1 MQAIVRHRVCAPALG
16 LVFLAAVLAGTPKGS
31 QASAPI
37 RLFVDASQAPQKIYH
52 VKETIGLSPGP
63 FSFVYPKWIP
73 GFHGPV
79 GPLTN
84 FVNLRLSANGAALP
98 WRRDLVD
105 FYAMNT
111 IVPPGADSIEIAFDV
126 IGTQGAS
133 TEIDVPS
140 TANIVNI
147 QWSSFL
153 VYPRGAL
160 ADTTMFSPAIRLPAS
175 WNFASALKQRAT
187 VNDIVSFEPVSLT
200 RLVDS
205 PLDAAAY
212 FREIDLSPG
221 ETPAHFLDL
230 FSDSAAALEI
240 TPAQIEGYRH
250 LIREGPALYGDH
262 HYRSY
267 RFLLTLSDEIGFEG
281 IEHHESS
288 DNRAPEKF
296 ASEAKSFV
304 GSADLLPH
312 EYSHS
317 WNGKYRRPADLLTP
331 DFQVPEKTDLLW
343 VYEGLNQY
351 LGEVLT
357 ARSRLISPEEARET
371 LAIDAAAQDSREG
384 RKWRS
389 LRDVADEAPVLY
401 VSSGRFSSLRRS
413 AGDFYA
419 EGALIWLEVDT
430 IIRRQ
435 TNGRKSLDD
444 FCHTFHGG
452 PNTGPMVKPYVLND
466 VFTALAQVAPY
477 DWAQFFAHRIDVA
490 TPRAP
495 LGGIEQ
501 SGWRLIYKEKP
512 SAVFSAQQDK
522 SSNFLYSL
530 GFTLDNESGEIADV
544 IPSSPTGKAG
554 LAPGMKLLAI
564 DGRKWSI
571 DLLHTTL
578 KQAKSS
584 GRPIELLVASA
595 DFYKT
600 LRVEYY
606 GGDRYPTLERDP
618 RRGDL
623 LSQIFAPR
631 TFHPK
636 PEPKKQSTAD

>member
-1 MQAIVRHRVCAPALG
+1 MIPRCKFSFGVRLLFCVVLLVSIRTVPQAAE
-16 LVFLAAVLAGTPKGS
+16 
-31 QASAPI
+31 PI
-37 RLFVDASQAPQKIYH
+37 RLYVDAAQAPQKIYH
-52 VKETIGLSPGP
+52 VKETIGATPGP

-84 FVNLRLSANGAALP
+84 FVNVRLTANGASLP

-111 IVPPGADSIEIAFDV
+111 IVPPGADSIDIAFDI

-153 VYPRGAL
+153 VYPRGGV
-160 ADTTMFSPAIRLPAS
+160 ADTTMFTPSIRLPSS
-175 WNFASALKQRAT
+175 WRFGTALRQLTMA
-187 VNDIVSFEPVSLT
+187 NDTVSFEPISLT

-212 FREIDLSPG
+212 FREIDLGPG
-221 ETPAHFLDL
+221 ETPAHYLDL
-230 FSDSAAALEI
+230 FADSPAALEI
-240 TPAQIEGYRH
+240 APAQLEGYRH
-250 LIREGPALYGDH
+250 LVHEGPALYGDR
-262 HYRSY
+262 HYNSY
-267 RFLLTLSDEIGFEG
+267 HFLLTLSEEIGFEG

-296 ASEAKSFV
+296 ASDAKTFV

-331 DFQVPEKTDLLW
+331 DFQTPEKTDLLW

-357 ARSRLISPEEARET
+357 ARSRLVTPQEARET
-371 LAIDAAAQDSREG
+371 LAIDAAGQDSREG

-419 EGALIWLEVDT
+419 EGALIWLEADT

-444 FCHTFHGG
+444 FCHIFHGG
-452 PNTGPMVKPYVLND
+452 PSTGPMVKPYALSDVLA
-466 VFTALAQVAPY
+466 ALNQVAPY
-477 DWAQFFAHRIDVA
+477 DWAGFFAHRIDVP
-490 TPRAP
+490 TQHAP

-501 SGWRLIYKEKP
+501 SGWRLVYKEKP
-512 SAVFSAQQDK
+512 SSVFSAQQDK
-522 SSNFLYSL
+522 NSNFLYSL
-530 GFTLDNESGEIADV
+530 GFVVDNDSGEIGDV
-544 IPSSPTGKAG
+544 IPSSPSGTAG
-554 LAPGMKLLAI
+554 MAPGMKLLAI
-564 DGRKWSI
+564 NGRKWTT
-571 DLLHTTL
+571 DLLHIAL

-584 GRPIELLVASA
+584 REPIELLVASA

-600 LRVEYY
+600 LRVTYS
-606 GGDRYPTLERDP
+606 GGDRYPTLERTP
-618 RRGDL
+618 GDRDV
-623 LSQIFAPR
+623 LSQIFAPK
-631 TFHPK
+631 TFRPK
-636 PEPKKQSTAD
+636 PEPKKEADPW

>member
-1 MQAIVRHRVCAPALG
+1 MIPRMHLCLSLLFSVAI
-16 LVFLAAVLAGTPKGS
+16 LASDRAAS
-31 QASAPI
+31 QAAQPI
-37 RLFVDASQAPQKIYH
+37 RLFVDASQASEKIYH
-52 VKETIGLSPGP
+52 VQETIGVTPGP
-63 FSFVYPKWIP
+63 FTFVYPKWIP

-84 FVNLRLSANGAALP
+84 FVNVRLSANGAALA
-98 WRRDLVD
+98 WRRNLVD

-111 IVPPGADSIEIAFDV
+111 VVPRDADSIDIAFDI

-153 VYPRGAL
+153 VYPRGAV
-160 ADTTMFSPAIRLPAS
+160 ADTTMFSTRIRLPGG
-175 WNFASALKQRAT
+175 WKFATALPQRT
-187 VNDIVSFEPVSLT
+187 TGDDTVSFEPVSLT

-205 PLDAAAY
+205 PLDAGAY
-212 FREIDLSPG
+212 FREIELSPG
-221 ETPAHFLDL
+221 EAPAHFLDL
-230 FSDSAAALEI
+230 FGDSAAALQI

-250 LIREGPALYGDH
+250 LIHEGPALYGDR

-267 RFLLTLSDEIGFEG
+267 HFLLTLSDEIGFEG

-296 ASEAKSFV
+296 VSDAKTFV

-343 VYEGLNQY
+343 IYEGLNQY

-357 ARSRLISPEEARET
+357 ARSGLVTAQEARET
-371 LAIDAAAQDSREG
+371 LAIDAAAQDAREG

-419 EGALIWLEVDT
+419 EGALIWLEADT
-430 IIRRQ
+430 IIRRE

-444 FCHTFHGG
+444 FCHIFHGG
-452 PNTGPMVKPYVLND
+452 PSTGPMVKPYTLND
-466 VFTALAQVAPY
+466 VLAALKEVTPY
-477 DWAQFFAHRIDVA
+477 DWAGFFAHRIDIA
-490 TPRAP
+490 TPHAP
-495 LGGIEQ
+495 LGGIEE
-501 SGWRLIYKEKP
+501 SGWRLVFKEKP
-512 SAVFSAQQDK
+512 SSVFSAQQDK

-530 GFTLDNESGEIADV
+530 GFVIDNDSAEMGDV

-564 DGRKWSI
+564 NGRKWST

-578 KQAKSS
+578 KEAKSS
-584 GRPIELLVASA
+584 RKPIDLLVASG

-600 LRVEYY
+600 LRVIYS
-606 GGDRYPTLERDP
+606 GGDRYPTLQRDAAKP
-618 RRGDL
+618 DL
-623 LSQIFAPR
+623 LSQVFAPK
-631 TFHPK
+631 TFRPK
-636 PEPKKQSTAD
+636 PQPKKEAGAG